1 MSEEHFILS
10 DDLADELSEKV
21 TTSLIISQLGTSF
34 KTPDE
39 IVDWLYLIKILH
51 IDITEDSWKD
61 ILAFAIDNIEF
72 DKA

>member
-1 MSEEHFILS
+1 MSEEQFILS

-21 TTSLIISQLGTSF
+21 TTSLIISQLGTPF

-39 IVDWLYLIKILH
+39 IVDWLYLIKVLH